1 MGQMP
6 RGGPRRSTAS
16 SESHGG
22 CSASVGDRYRQTAE
36 EVVADAGIHA
46 AGRLSGTGQCWTCPL
61 EGPARGLISTHERV
75 RTQGVSLQRASS
87 GDKKDGGQRREAGVL
102 SVAVPVP
109 VPVMR
114 RAVVKRALLL
124 GAAR

>member
-1 MGQMP
+1 
-6 RGGPRRSTAS
+6 
-16 SESHGG
+16 
-22 CSASVGDRYRQTAE
+22 
-36 EVVADAGIHA
+36 
-46 AGRLSGTGQCWTCPL
+46 
-61 EGPARGLISTHERV
+61 
-75 RTQGVSLQRASS
+75 LQRASS